1 MRGYLDPSEK
11 LTTRYPIPGIQL
23 AMSVNIYK
31 KAHEPVPTL
40 NAFIRS
46 TLLRGEVSSICEG
59 RSAIDEQ
66 TVMGSDSYC
75 DVCIAV
81 WLIRGWLGGSW
92 WVLPQS
98 A

>member
-1 MRGYLDPSEK
+1 
-11 LTTRYPIPGIQL
+11 
-23 AMSVNIYK
+23 MSVSIYK

-59 RSAIDEQ
+59 RSAIDVQ
-66 TVMGSDSYC
+66 TAIGSDPYD
-75 DVCIAV
+75 DVYFAV

-92 WVLPQS
+92 WVRSLHDGGNRRH
-98 A
+98 

>member
-1 MRGYLDPSEK
+1 
-11 LTTRYPIPGIQL
+11 
-23 AMSVNIYK
+23 MSVSIYK

-66 TVMGSDSYC
+66 TAMCC
-75 DVCIAV
+75 DPSMMVRFAV
-81 WLIRGWLGGSW
+81 WLIRGWLGGAW
-92 WVLPQS
+92 WVRPQS